1 MDLMSLEETL
11 VIQLTPVWY
20 SLITLVVALV
30 LRLIVQRAI
39 ISLSEEGF
47 FDLKIRNVFI
57 RLVNWLIG
65 ISFILLV
72 LGFFGLSVAA
82 LWASVTGI
90 VALIALGFVA
100 VWSVLSNILCSIL
113 MIIFPPFR
121 IGDEIEIQEPS
132 NEFFVRGKV
141 HSINMIF
148 TSLSTSNEDGEIISM
163 IRIPNSIFFQKYVR
177 CFPGKKTQSLKG
189 FLASEYENKND

>member
-1 MDLMSLEETL
+1 MSLEETL
-11 VIQLTPVWY
+11 VIQLTPVMY
-20 SLITLVVALV
+20 SFITLVIAVV
-30 LRLIVQRAI
+30 LRFAIHRAI
-39 ISLSEEGF
+39 IGLSEEGF
-47 FDLKIRNVFI
+47 FDQKIRNVFI

-90 VALIALGFVA
+90 IALIALGFVA

-121 IGDEIEIQEPS
+121 IGDHIEIQEPS

-141 HSINMIF
+141 NSINMMF
-148 TSLSTSNEDGEIISM
+148 TTLATLDDEGDIVSLT
-163 IRIPNSIFFQKYVR
+163 RIPNSIFFQKYVR
-177 CFPGKKTQSLKG
+177 CFPGKLTQSLKG
-189 FLASEYENKND
+189 FVASEQEDKTH

>member
-1 MDLMSLEETL
+1 MSLEETL
-11 VIQLTPVWY
+11 VIQLTPVMY
-20 SLITLVVALV
+20 SFITLVVSFV
-30 LRLIVQRAI
+30 LRFAIHRAI

-47 FDLKIRNVFI
+47 FDQKIRNVFI

-90 VALIALGFVA
+90 IALIALGFVA

-121 IGDEIEIQEPS
+121 IGDEIEVQEPS

-141 HSINMIF
+141 DSINMMF
-148 TSLSTSNEDGEIISM
+148 TTLATLDDEGDIVSLT
-163 IRIPNSIFFQKYVR
+163 RIPNSIFFQKYVR
-177 CFPGKKTQSLKG
+177 CFPGKLTQSLKG
-189 FLASEYENKND
+189 YIAREGNE